1 MSKEWKDKGMTGSI
15 SNMLS
20 SILPGATG
28 HIVHSKKTGENRR
41 VWKGSNQSVADAIKK
56 GQFNDRKAR
65 KK

>member
-28 HIVHSKKTGENRR
+28 HIVQNKKTGENRR
-41 VWKGSNQSVADAIKK
+41 VWKGSNQSVGDAVKR
-56 GQFNDRKAR
+56 GQFNDRKGR

>member
-15 SNMLS
+15 SNMFS

-28 HIVHSKKTGENRR
+28 HVVQNKKTGEYRK
-41 VWKGSNQSVADAIKK
+41 VWKGSNQSVGDAVKR
-56 GQFNDRKAR
+56 GQFNDRKSR